1 MTVAFISDLH
11 LSANDSQTEARF
23 QRFIDGPARRLSHL
37 YILGDLFDY
46 WLGDAQL
53 DWDDYASSVS
63 QRFAVLARQGIA
75 VSLMRGNRDFMLGER
90 FARACGA
97 TLLAEREIITLGAE
111 RVLLLHGDEL
121 CTDDVR
127 YQRVRPLLRSR
138 TFFAVANRL
147 PRAWRQRLANDLR
160 AKSRAHTARTAMAIM
175 DAHPDAIAQAMRS
188 AGVARLIH
196 GHTHRPG
203 TFDVPGLGTRHVLT
217 DWQQP
222 APLLAWNAER
232 GFHALP
238 EGDL

>member
-11 LSANDSQTEARF
+11 LSASDTQTEARF
-23 QRFIDGPARRLSHL
+23 QRFIAGPARLLTAL
-37 YILGDLFDY
+37 YVLGDLFDY

-53 DWDDYASSVS
+53 DWDDYAASVS
-63 QRFAVLARQGIA
+63 QRFAALTRHGVAL
-75 VSLMRGNRDFMLGER
+75 SLMRGNRDFMLGER

-97 TLLAEREIITLGAE
+97 TLLGEREIVTLGAE

-121 CTDDVR
+121 CTDDMR

-138 TFFAVANRL
+138 AFFAVANRL
-147 PRAWRQRLANDLR
+147 PRAWRQRLADDLR

-203 TFDVPGLGTRHVLT
+203 TFTAPGVGIRHVLT
-217 DWQQP
+217 DWQRP
-222 APLLAWNAER
+222 ASLLAWNAER
-232 GFHALP
+232 GFHTLP
-238 EGDL
+238 EGAL